1 MCQSFGPKD
10 SSAEIVLARQRGKLI
25 GEAAISIKSGNINEM
40 LAMDGSTISDNLTK
54 TLRGDSWEHPGKM

>member
-10 SSAEIVLARQRGKLI
+10 RSDEIVFVRQRGELI

-40 LAMDGSTISDNLTK
+40 LPMDVTTISDNLTK
-54 TLRGDSWEHPGKM
+54 TLGGDS